1 MLFPEVLVCMRR
13 LKPPDIA
20 LAACAVLCAFYGVTV
35 MLVDSGTFFFLVWYA
50 LAAVFAALAVLSA
63 RGTLHSMSKRVK
75 QIGGTCVC
83 VGAAAVLVAAGCS
96 LSGFG
101 ARGQDDLDYLV
112 VLGAQVYEDGPSVV
126 LQHRLDVACAYLQEN
141 PRTKCIVSGGKGSFE
156 PTAEAPIMA
165 RYLEQHGIASERIL
179 QEPASLNTRE
189 NVANSMQ
196 LVDLREAR
204 VGIVTNNFH
213 VFRGVGI
220 ARKQGMQ
227 NACGIAAPTDVWYI
241 PNNVLRESLSILKDY
256 ALGNL

>member
-1 MLFPEVLVCMRR
+1 MLH
-13 LKPPDIA
+13 LKPLDIA
-20 LAACAVLCAFYGVTV
+20 FAACAALCAFYGVTV
-35 MLVDSGTFFFLVWYA
+35 MLVDSGTFFFLTWYA
-50 LAAVFAALAVLSA
+50 LAVVFAALAILSA

-75 QIGGTCVC
+75 QIGGACVC

-141 PRTKCIVSGGKGSFE
+141 PRTKCIVTGGQGSFE
-156 PTAEAPIMA
+156 PCAEAPVMA
-165 RYLEQHGIASERIL
+165 RYLEQHGIAAERIL
-179 QEPASLNTRE
+179 QDPTSLNTRE
-189 NVANSMQ
+189 NIANSMQ
-196 LVDLREAR
+196 LADLRSAR

-220 ARKQGMQ
+220 ARKKGMR
-227 NACGIAAPTDVWYI
+227 NVCGIAAPTDAWYI
-241 PNNVLRESLSILKDY
+241 PNNVAREALGILKDF
-256 ALGNL
+256 AFGNL